1 MTVYVVVD
9 NDVHNPQNYKKYLEL
24 ITPTVEQYNGTYVI
38 RAGEIMFA
46 DTDWRPDRLV
56 VIAFPTKADA
66 MQWVTAADV
75 TPIHDMRRANATSR
89 LIVIEGFEAS

>member
-1 MTVYVVVD
+1 
-9 NDVHNPQNYKKYLEL
+9 
-24 ITPTVEQYNGTYVI
+24 
-38 RAGEIMFA
+38 MFA

-56 VIAFPTKADA
+56 VIAFATKADA